1 MASAGTLLSDLTDSA
16 GPGDGDLVQKILSD
30 MNVSSPG
37 AAPGGRPVPPPM
49 PQQMSMD
56 QARMAGTMAPMTMD
70 NRIPTSHIIGNESPS
85 NADFAAAMMGVTGQ
99 RASEHMLMGAPVMS
113 APAALLPGVAS
124 AAGAA
129 EPPSKNLYGR
139 IVEAVKVPFVIA
151 FLFFIF
157 SMPPVRVLLSHYAPS
172 MIRPTGEFH
181 ITGLLFVSALVGLVF
196 WVLNR
201 VIAPLLS
208 L

>member
-1 MASAGTLLSDLTDSA
+1 MDS
-16 GPGDGDLVQKILSD
+16 
-30 MNVSSPG
+30 
-37 AAPGGRPVPPPM
+37 
-49 PQQMSMD
+49 
-56 QARMAGTMAPMTMD
+56 
-70 NRIPTSHIIGNESPS
+70 RIPTSHIIGNESPS

-99 RASEHMLMGAPVMS
+99 RPSEHQLMGAPLGPHGG
-113 APAALLPGVAS
+113 APAALLPGVAIGS
-124 AAGAA
+124 ASVSG

-139 IVEAVKVPFVIA
+139 VVEELKVPFVIA